1 MYLSTVVLRLV
12 LEWDEKVEKYAA
24 LSVLREAFSM
34 NIGGALLSEEDRKL
48 IGATKKL
55 MDELI
60 ETLDVMSSPEELE
73 AVRESLREVR
83 EGRVTSWDDYKRD
96 LKAKGKL

>member
-1 MYLSTVVLRLV
+1 MKTS
-12 LEWDEKVEKYAA
+12 
-24 LSVLREAFSM
+24 SM
-34 NIGGALLSEEDRKL
+34 LLSEGDRKL

-73 AVRESLREVR
+73 AIRESLSQVR
-83 EGRVTSWDDYKRD
+83 EGKVTSWDDYKRD
-96 LKAKGKL
+96 LKTKGKL

>member
-1 MYLSTVVLRLV
+1 MRRLKSM
-12 LEWDEKVEKYAA
+12 WFF
-24 LSVLREAFSM
+24 SVLREVFSV
-34 NIGGALLSEEDRKL
+34 NVGGALLSGEDRKL
-48 IGATKKL
+48 IGATRKL

-60 ETLDVMSSPEELE
+60 ETLDVMGSPEELE
-73 AVRESLREVR
+73 AVRESLREVG

>member
-1 MYLSTVVLRLV
+1 MTASR
-12 LEWDEKVEKYAA
+12 
-24 LSVLREAFSM
+24 
-34 NIGGALLSEEDRKL
+34 ALLSEGDRQL

-73 AVRESLREVR
+73 AIRESLRQVR
-83 EGRVTSWDDYKRD
+83 EGEVTSWDDYKRD

>member
-1 MYLSTVVLRLV
+1 MKTS
-12 LEWDEKVEKYAA
+12 
-24 LSVLREAFSM
+24 SV
-34 NIGGALLSEEDRKL
+34 LLSEGDRKL

-73 AVRESLREVR
+73 AIRESLSQVR
-83 EGRVTSWDDYKRD
+83 EGKVTSWDDYKRD

>member
-1 MYLSTVVLRLV
+1 VKIDGTLIS
-12 LEWDEKVEKYAA
+12 K
-24 LSVLREAFSM
+24 
-34 NIGGALLSEEDRKL
+34 EDRKL

-60 ETLDVMSSPEELE
+60 ETLDVASSPEELE
-73 AVRESLREVR
+73 AIRESLEQIR
-83 EGRVTSWDDYKRD
+83 EGRVTSWDVYKRD

>member
-1 MYLSTVVLRLV
+1 
-12 LEWDEKVEKYAA
+12 
-24 LSVLREAFSM
+24 M
-34 NIGGALLSEEDRKL
+34 NVGGALLSEEDRKL

-73 AVRESLREVR
+73 AVRESLREAR
-83 EGRVTSWDDYKRD
+83 EGRVTSWDDYRRD